1 MNTTNRRLFAAAV
14 LTTVTTTALAGG
26 TMAVQA
32 EIVSAPSAG
41 VTAASRS
48 ALVAPP
54 VDPDLPD
61 TPGGPFV
68 APDPIAEGTPMEPS
82 GAPRKAQPEA
92 APRAA
97 VGDWTFQMGGYRPIA
112 VPDLFQPWRS
122 QTVPRVDTGVRDA
135 AGVRKFVWNG
145 KTYDHPVG
153 QAQYGL
159 QNLNTYRRTNDLF
172 YLNRALLQAN
182 RLIAI
187 KHEFNGGWYYPYEF
201 DWASAGAHTG
211 LVQRAPWYSGMAQ
224 GEATGFF
231 AQLAQVAR
239 LSDAQRATYRDA
251 ADKTFVTMTIGP
263 EAAPWVVHTD
273 AEGYLWLEEYP
284 QEPETA
290 SDFTYNGHLFATLG
304 MWDYAMLTGS
314 EVAAD
319 IFDGALTTAVR
330 HFPSVRNVNW
340 YSDYC
345 VQHDM
350 PHRNYH
356 IVHMN
361 LMLQMQWLSGRPEPA
376 AISDAFVADYPPWG
390 VSGQVIFAPTK
401 HTFYKFTS
409 TGGVSATK
417 TLTFSRQTG
426 ANSDLRIR
434 IQGRGIHYRI
444 TNGAAAGWYVPE
456 AFGRAG
462 LKGHRVA
469 ADYAPARTAIF
480 PAGRQFSAYRFDA
493 AGNRIGAKTSTFA
506 KDSMAPFDRRAV
518 INGRTYV
525 RISAGGFT
533 DMWIPPSVLRLDG

>member
-1 MNTTNRRLFAAAV
+1 MVLPVPVRL
-14 LTTVTTTALAGG
+14 G
-26 TMAVQA
+26 VQPA
-32 EIVSAPSAG
+32 RI
-41 VTAASRS
+41 
-48 ALVAPP
+48 
-54 VDPDLPD
+54 
-61 TPGGPFV
+61 
-68 APDPIAEGTPMEPS
+68 
-82 GAPRKAQPEA
+82 
-92 APRAA
+92 
-97 VGDWTFQMGGYRPIA
+97 
-112 VPDLFQPWRS
+112 
-122 QTVPRVDTGVRDA
+122 
-135 AGVRKFVWNG
+135 
-145 KTYDHPVG
+145 
-153 QAQYGL
+153 
-159 QNLNTYRRTNDLF
+159 
-172 YLNRALLQAN
+172 
-182 RLIAI
+182 
-187 KHEFNGGWYYPYEF
+187 
-201 DWASAGAHTG
+201 TG

-239 LSDAQRATYRDA
+239 LTDAQRATYRDA
-251 ADKTFVTMTIGP
+251 ADETFVTMTIGP

-330 HFPSVRNVNW
+330 RFPSVRNLNW

-356 IVHMN
+356 IAHMN

-390 VSGQVIFAPTK
+390 VTGQVIFAGTK

-426 ANSDLRIR
+426 ANTDLRTR
-434 IQGRGIHYRI
+434 IQGRGIYYRI
-444 TNGAAAGWYVPE
+444 TNGAAAGWYALE
-456 AFGRAG
+456 AFGRVG
-462 LKGHRVA
+462 LKGHPHRG
-469 ADYAPARTAIF
+469 RLR
-480 PAGRQFSAYRFDA
+480 AGAHRHL
-493 AGNRIGAKTSTFA
+493 
-506 KDSMAPFDRRAV
+506 PRR
-518 INGRTYV
+518 
-525 RISAGGFT
+525 
-533 DMWIPPSVLRLDG
+533 PSVQRLPLRRRGQSGRRQDVDVRQGLDGAVRPACGHQRPDVRADLGRRLRGHVDPADRPAPGRMSGVQASARRIV

>member
-1 MNTTNRRLFAAAV
+1 MNAINRRFLAAAV
-14 LTTVTTTALAGG
+14 LATVTTTAIAARN
-26 TMAVQA
+26 MAVRA
-32 EIVSAPSAG
+32 EIVSAPGVGLSSASL
-41 VTAASRS
+41 V
-48 ALVAPP
+48 ALGAPP
-54 VDPDLPD
+54 VDPNLPD
-61 TPGGPFV
+61 SPGGPLV
-68 APDPIAEGTPMEPS
+68 VPDPIDEGRPMEPS
-82 GAPRKAQPEA
+82 GELRKTQPKA

-97 VGDWTFQMGGYRPIA
+97 AADWEFQMGGYRPTS
-112 VPDLFQPWRS
+112 VPDLYQPWRS

-135 AGVRKFVWNG
+135 AGVRKFTWNG

-159 QNLNTYRRTNDLF
+159 QNLNTYRRTNDVF

-182 RLIAI
+182 RLIAT
-187 KHEFNGGWYYPYEF
+187 KQEFNGGWYYPYMF

-251 ADKTFVTMTIGP
+251 ADKTFVTLTIGP
-263 EAAPWVVHTD
+263 GAVPWVVHTD

-284 QEPETA
+284 QEPETD

-304 MWDYAMLTGS
+304 VWDYAMLTGS
-314 EVAAD
+314 AVAAD

-330 HFPSVRNVNW
+330 HFRSVRNAGW

-356 IVHMN
+356 VVHIN
-361 LMLQMQWLSGRPEPA
+361 LMLQMHWLSGRHEPA
-376 AISDAFVADYPPWG
+376 AISDALVADYPPWAL
-390 VSGQVIFAPTK
+390 SGQVIFAGTK

-409 TGGVSATK
+409 TGGVSSTK
-417 TLTFSRQTG
+417 TLKFTRRTG
-426 ANSDLRIR
+426 ANTDLRVR
-434 IQGRGIHYRI
+434 IQGRGIYYRI

-456 AFGRAG
+456 AFGLAG
-462 LKGHRVA
+462 LKGQYLA
-469 ADYAPARTAIF
+469 ADYRPARRAIF

-493 AGNRIGAKTSTFA
+493 AGNRTGAKTSTFA

-533 DMWIPPSVLRLDG
+533 DFWIPPTVLRLDG